1 MNALSL
7 TDIRLLHFSGTK
19 SYSVKVSNG
28 ESQAICNIVASLGE
42 AMTLFRR
49 ASLFHIYFLGMIVP
63 NAPIFWFG
71 VSGTCCKKS
80 SLIMLN
86 VILLR

>member
-1 MNALSL
+1 MENL
-7 TDIRLLHFSGTK
+7 
-19 SYSVKVSNG
+19 N
-28 ESQAICNIVASLGE
+28 SQAICNIVASLGE

-49 ASLFHIYFLGMIVP
+49 ASLFHIYFLGMVVP

-71 VSGTCCKKS
+71 VSGTYFKGS